1 MENNSF
7 FENYPKKKKL
17 SERCKQP
24 KFWAISIVAIFVL
37 FFLILFLK
45 ELKNAI
51 SPEELKESI
60 KIVYQNSKWV
70 NKKVSPYEVTIVP
83 SITIKIKNIGKRALK
98 NIRYSGDFLYKE
110 GGGLLGDGITPMYT
124 KPLDPGKTSEE
135 ILIKS
140 FHGYT
145 ASSKKAFTTNKQK
158 WKKIKV
164 KIFARI
170 SSALVKIGEY
180 PIKQEI
186 EGIKN
191 IPGSESEEK
200 ETEKV
205 KITKQLRNSIQVVWN
220 DTKWIYKKSTHKE
233 IIIVPKISIKVK
245 NLGENPVKNIS
256 FKGDFEV
263 ENTGESFGYGS
274 TIALKKQLIHNNVSD
289 IIHIR
294 AEYGYSIPSIQA
306 LEQNKS
312 KIKKIKV
319 RLYAKSKNS
328 EDVLLGIYSIKQIVK
343 QDED

>member
-1 MENNSF
+1 MGNNSF

-24 KFWAISIVAIFVL
+24 KFWAISIVVIFVL
-37 FFLILFLK
+37 FFLMLFLK
-45 ELKNAI
+45 ELTTRIN
-51 SPEELKESI
+51 PEELKESI

-83 SITIKIKNIGKRALK
+83 SITIKIKNIGKKALK
-98 NIRYSGDFLYKE
+98 NIRYSADFLYTD
-110 GGGLLGDGITPMYT
+110 GGGLLGDGITQMYT
-124 KPLDPGKTSEE
+124 KPLDPGKTSEK

-140 FHGYT
+140 LHGYK

-170 SSALVKIGEY
+170 RSVLIKIGEY

-200 ETEKV
+200 ETEKA

-220 DTKWIYKKSTHKE
+220 DTKWIYKKSIHKE
-233 IIIVPKISIKVK
+233 IIIVPKISIRVK
-245 NLGENPVKNIS
+245 NLGDNPIKNIS
-256 FKGDFEV
+256 FKGNFEV
-263 ENTGESFGYGS
+263 ENTGESFSYGS

-289 IIHIR
+289 IIHII
-294 AEYGYSIPSIQA
+294 AEYGYSVPSIQA

-312 KIKKIKV
+312 NIKKIEV

-328 EDVLLGIYSIKQIVK
+328 EDVLLGIYLIKQIVK
-343 QDED
+343 QDKD